1 MERNNAQTID
11 NSFTDCIVNG
21 ISVTALLT
29 KDIVLF
35 EKAESELKAIKA
47 QMNPHFIFN
56 ALNSIQELYTI
67 GDKKMAN
74 EQMGNKYS
82 FRILK

>member
-1 MERNNAQTID
+1 LHCKQKAEL
-11 NSFTDCIVNG
+11 
-21 ISVTALLT
+21 TAL
-29 KDIVLF
+29 K
-35 EKAESELKAIKA
+35 S

-74 EQMGNKYS
+74 EQMGNFAQLTRKILDVSGKQKIELATKKLKY
-82 FRILK
+82 